1 LVFDRDHDDRLSV
14 DELRTLNEATM
25 TDESERLK
33 DEMLQELLL
42 LFDSDSAGLTF
53 GGFLD
58 LYRMED
64 MDLATDCY
72 TQRLTHG
79 RNIEGIP
86 ALLPHM
92 SLLPSFDRTE
102 PR

>member
-1 LVFDRDHDDRLSV
+1 
-14 DELRTLNEATM
+14 M
-25 TDESERLK
+25 
-33 DEMLQELLL
+33 LLL

-58 LYRMED
+58 LYRMEVRARRCMCSNLLGLTKGDWQLQD